1 MQYKLFAPCPD
12 ELTDLL
18 GAEIAAIGGT
28 NVTTGYCVVYFEA
41 DEEVYYKAHL
51 CLRLAGRI
59 CRVLK
64 EIPAQSPRIIFDK
77 ARRIRYDNLF
87 SPDLPI
93 SIQVASGQRSGKVET
108 HLIGSKLREAIND
121 CFEHHKNVKP
131 NQSSY
136 KAPIGI
142 NGFYQKDRLMVSVD
156 TSNESLHRRGYR
168 VEGHPAPLKE
178 TLAAAC
184 LAVCEYDGSIPFYD
198 PMCGSGT
205 IVVEAAQ
212 VAVNQAPL
220 IHREKGGFGF
230 EYLADFNASLWQS
243 VRTKARSAERPMQ
256 STIFASDISPD
267 FLSLARQTATNAGLE
282 SNIQFSTQDFFKSEK
297 PAESGLLIANIPY
310 GVRMDEKEIG
320 EEYLVEMGEMFKNKY
335 KGWRCAILAP
345 SDSPLKA
352 IRLKPQKKVQF
363 LNGTV
368 PVKLLV
374 FDIF

>member
-1 MQYKLFAPCPD
+1 MEYKLFAPCPD
-12 ELTDLL
+12 NFTGLL
-18 GAEIAAIGGT
+18 ADEIIAIGGK
-28 NVTTGYCVVYFEA
+28 NVRPGYCVVYFDA
-41 DEEVYYKAHL
+41 TEEVVYKAHL
-51 CLRLAGRI
+51 HLRLAGRL

-93 SIQVASGQRSGKVET
+93 SIQVSSSNSGAQIET

-121 CFEHHKNVKP
+121 CFEHHKDVKP

-136 KAPIGI
+136 KAPLGI
-142 NGFYQKDRLMVSVD
+142 NGHYIKNRLLVSID

-168 VEGHPAPLKE
+168 EEGHPAPLKE

-184 LAVCEYDGSIPFYD
+184 LAVCEYDGTAPFYD

-205 IVVEAAQ
+205 IVVEAALM
-212 VAVNQAPL
+212 AINRAAL
-220 IHREKGGFGF
+220 INRPKGGFGF
-230 EYLADFNASLWQS
+230 EYMNDFNEKIWKS
-243 VRTKARSAERPMQ
+243 VKDQARRDEHPMK
-256 STIFASDISPD
+256 STIHASDIDPD
-267 FLSLARQTATNAGLE
+267 FVKIAQKTASNAQLE
-282 SNIQFSTQDFFKSEK
+282 SNIQFSTRDFFKTEK

-310 GVRMDEKEIG
+310 GVRMTEKDIDG
-320 EEYLVEMGEMFKNKY
+320 EYLVEIGERFKNHY

-345 SDSPLKA
+345 TAAPLKD
-352 IRLKPQKKVQF
+352 IRLKPGKKVQF

-368 PVKLLV
+368 PVTLLV